1 MPITRVQN
9 RKRPKNRDNTRERH
23 VQDAAQARW
32 LVNGST
38 ATHEERLGLVDPDEA
53 QTPKVGSEDS

>member
-1 MPITRVQN
+1 MPITRVTN
-9 RKRPKNRDNTRERH
+9 RKRPKNRQNQADRQARN
-23 VQDAAQARW
+23 AAQSRW
-32 LVNGST
+32 LVHGST